1 MALDPKI
8 PNNSQAMPA
17 TPGASPA
24 PAPAA
29 GAAQQQGLTVRPVD
43 RPECAEIFA
52 DSVTSLYFDGQTLR
66 LELGITRFDEVKQGA
81 PLTARRY
88 PACRLV
94 LSPAGALELIN
105 RTQQIGQALAQAN
118 AARAKPAESKPSDSG
133 PLL

>member
-8 PNNSQAMPA
+8 PTNSQAMPA

-24 PAPAA
+24 PPA
-29 GAAQQQGLTVRPVD
+29 GAAQQQGLTVRQVD

-66 LELGITRFDEVKQGA
+66 LELGITRFDEVKQNA

-94 LSPAGALELIN
+94 LSPAGAMELIN

>member
-1 MALDPKI
+1 MALDPKN
-8 PNNSQAMPA
+8 PTNSQAAPA
-17 TPGASPA
+17 GSAAAQPA
-24 PAPAA
+24 P
-29 GAAQQQGLTVRPVD
+29 GAAQQQGLTIRQVD

-52 DSVTSLYFDGQTLR
+52 DSVSSLYFDGQTLR
-66 LELGITRFDEVKQGA
+66 LELGVTRFDEVKQNT

-94 LSPAGALELIN
+94 LSPAGAMELIN